1 MLYTAESFNF
11 MEITLYGLN
20 IFKRFNGQISS
31 LISSG
36 IFVLIN
42 AKTSITLT
50 FQFMVLPSLEFYE
63 TSKFMVKMKSLHQK
77 ISNLTQ
83 DLK

>member
-20 IFKRFNGQISS
+20 IFKRNGQISS
-31 LISSG
+31 LISSR

-63 TSKFMVKMKSLHQK
+63 TSKFMVKMKSLYPK
-77 ISNLTQ
+77 FSNLTQ

>member
-1 MLYTAESFNF
+1 MLYTEESFNF

-20 IFKRFNGQISS
+20 IFKRNGQISS

-42 AKTSITLT
+42 TKTSITLT